1 MAKFT
6 INYYFGNGNSVH
18 QTIEAE
24 DLDSAQEAIRK
35 RVSLTAPPPHES
47 APRESGLFHV
57 DAGSHRYVIPKAS
70 LQYCLIVPSGEGG
83 SDQGNYAQDEQEG
96 ATGEARYE

>member
-24 DLDSAQEAIRK
+24 DLDGAQDALRK
-35 RVSLTAPPPHES
+35 TVGLPAPSMYGSGPT
-47 APRESGLFHV
+47 ESGFFHV
-57 DAGSHRYVIPKAS
+57 DAGSQRYVIPKVS

-83 SDQGNYAQDEQEG
+83 ADQSDYLHDEQGNAL
-96 ATGEARYE
+96 GEARYE